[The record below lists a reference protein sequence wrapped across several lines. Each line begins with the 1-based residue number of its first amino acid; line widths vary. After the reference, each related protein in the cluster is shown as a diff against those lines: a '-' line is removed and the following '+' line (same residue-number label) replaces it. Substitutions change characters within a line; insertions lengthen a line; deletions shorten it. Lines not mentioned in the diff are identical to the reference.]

1 MTCNLSDG
9 SDYRLYY
16 RSKKKCRGDPRGRPA
31 CNNLTHTPSWSPS
44 VTPATGARRNVGA
57 TLVVALLATISRTPP
72 RGRPACNNLTHT
84 PSWSPSG
91 TPANSLQKSYAHPLF
106 L

>member
-1 MTCNLSDG
+1 MVQII
-9 SDYRLYY
+9 DY
-16 RSKKKCRGDPRGRPA
+16 
-31 CNNLTHTPSWSPS
+31 T
-44 VTPATGARRNVGA
+44 TGARRNVGATLVVALLATISRTPPRGRPREHQLQEQASRA

-106 L
+106 LFDECS